1 MMNEP
6 TLTELI
12 KNKEIKT
19 ALVGGFDKN
28 STYEFI
34 QQITEAFQQSLA
46 SVSREGDILKKR
58 LSEANRKIESMD
70 KIFKSVS
77 ETACGSMKCQ
87 RDTDQLQHRVEELE
101 LELESVKA
109 ERDAAVRAASKGEGS
124 RKASPRTGEF
134 ERRMGGI
141 EHRLDEMTGSIPPER
156 IMS

>member
-1 MMNEP
+1 MNEP

-46 SVSREGDILKKR
+46 SASREGDILKKR